1 MYSIIKLMK
10 YIISKITTRFPM
22 VLKDDM
28 ETVVE
33 NIKETII
40 LKNMHFSSTSA

>member
-10 YIISKITTRFPM
+10 YLINKITTMFSM

-33 NIKETII
+33 NIKGNHNPEENA
-40 LKNMHFSSTSA
+40 L

>member
-1 MYSIIKLMK
+1 MYSMIKLMK
-10 YIISKITTRFPM
+10 YIMNKITTMFSM